1 MLHLA
6 KDNKLMRIRWILASS
21 ILVALLVIG
30 ASARVSLGDAV
41 QTDTSSIVLES
52 SVDDLS
58 AGECV
63 APVDAAT
70 ELMEIEDQGA
80 NYECPRGVPY
90 CQQASQ
96 CADYCGGGFEVCSR
110 GCCTC
115 AG

>member
-1 MLHLA
+1 
-6 KDNKLMRIRWILASS
+6 MRIRWILASS

-30 ASARVSLGDAV
+30 AFARVSVGDTV
-41 QTDTSSIVLES
+41 QTDTASIMLES
-52 SVDDLS
+52 SVDQLS
-58 AGECV
+58 GDECV
-63 APVDAAT
+63 APVDEAT

-96 CADYCGGGFEVCSR
+96 CATFCGGGFEVCSR